1 MEKELD
7 LTVSPNNLLESW
19 TTLPE
24 DIKVWNSAMADALEA
39 QYKAENKLELVKA
52 QVSINIRKNP
62 QDYGFPKV
70 TEDQIK
76 ALVINDKGVQ
86 EAEDALL
93 AAKVE
98 VKQLQAIIESLDV
111 KRSAL
116 KYLSE
121 LTVTGYVGSRDS
133 FPSTLKSTGGK

>member
-1 MEKELD
+1 MTKEID
-7 LTVSPNNLLESW
+7 LSVNPRNLEESW
-19 TTLPE
+19 VSLPE
-24 DIKVWNSAMADALEA
+24 TVKVWNSTLADALEV

-52 QVSINIRKNP
+52 QVSINVRKNP

-93 AAKVE
+93 VAKVE
-98 VKQLQAIIESLDV
+98 VKQLQAIVDALDV

-116 KYLSE
+116 KYMSE
-121 LTVTGYVGSRDS
+121 LTVTGYTGSRES
-133 FPSTLKSTGGK
+133 FPSSLKSNGGK